1 MSEFDDPETNI
12 EYYSPM
18 HQREDKTPTK
28 TPTKTPMDKN
38 IEPIFDNLIT
48 HNLCSPGF
56 KNWVDT
62 NLNTVINSQI
72 VRQFFLSMF
81 ALLSQ
86 YDSCFERG
94 TFIFQNDTN
103 VLFNILTFDKLK
115 ITSSSYNCNDPLSA
129 EATAP
134 VGHPVSLDN
143 VHSMGTKTHRQ
154 PITAR
159 INLNSQAGPCVPAV
173 SGTLLSPQRQRKNHK
188 FERVF
193 DDSLNLDD
201 VCNQCNAKLGDNH
214 HHLRL
219 ALYYPYVLNSA
230 LNYIS
235 DIHNNNN
242 KTPSSSKLNFLFVK
256 FETQPVSGNIGQK
269 IAHIGNYLT
278 RHLGTASSGSTTP
291 ASATINE
298 DDVNEDFV
306 DVDDVDESDLLD
318 TPLLHATATSS
329 TASSSTAAAT
339 TLDTR
344 REDDPLTRYSMPVNN
359 GLSQKDKDIR
369 FYTSLGLPT
378 KTLEWYNDNVRI
390 GQEFF
395 VSQKLLEYLLMNYLF
410 TNYTCPG
417 KGGKR
422 KTRQK
427 RNKKTHKKTRKGHKK
442 THKKSNRDK
451 RNFTRKRYN

>member
-1 MSEFDDPETNI
+1 MDKFYDPETNI
-12 EYYSPM
+12 EYFSPM

-38 IEPIFDNLIT
+38 IEPIFGNLIT
-48 HNLCSPGF
+48 DNLCSSDF
-56 KNWVDT
+56 ITWIEA
-62 NLNTVINSQI
+62 NLNKEINSQI
-72 VRQFFLSMF
+72 VRRFFLSMF
-81 ALLSQ
+81 ALLSH

-94 TFIFQNDTN
+94 TFIFQNDSN

-115 ITSSSYNCNDPLSA
+115 ITSSYNCNDPLSA
-129 EATAP
+129 EARAP
-134 VGHPVSLDN
+134 TGHPISPAT
-143 VHSMGTKTHRQ
+143 VHSIGTKTHRQ

-193 DDSLNLDD
+193 DDSLSLDD

-214 HHLRL
+214 HNLRL

-291 ASATINE
+291 ASATLNE

-329 TASSSTAAAT
+329 TAAAAT

-410 TNYTCPG
+410 TSYTCPG